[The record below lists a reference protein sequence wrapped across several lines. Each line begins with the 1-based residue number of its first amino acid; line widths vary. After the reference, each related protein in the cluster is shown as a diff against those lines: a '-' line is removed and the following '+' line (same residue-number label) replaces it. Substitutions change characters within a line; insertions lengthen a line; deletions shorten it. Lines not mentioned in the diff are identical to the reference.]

1 MNEQQLLEAQ
11 ERLLP
16 LTCKTSGEPYPAD
29 EIVSTA
35 AWWIAARRYPALCCP
50 FAMKWTFDKL
60 AWPRSIFPA
69 ALSGHCNAPRAPA
82 RCGMELQCALDKQVH
97 WWCDSPPKSRD
108 IVKDYRSNILL
119 WTPKSR
125 LFV

>member
-35 AWWIAARRYPALCCP
+35 AWWVAARRSPALCCP

-108 IVKDYRSNILL
+108 IVKDHRPQHLVVD
-119 WTPKSR
+119 TKMR
-125 LFV
+125 LE